1 LRIVDGRHEVL
12 ADLFQRLWSNAADDA
27 VILNPQKQEAAMP
40 IEKCADAL
48 IDVTVQLLTTGLEL
62 QGYSFSLG
70 NEIVYLLFA
79 QRHGVSL
86 AVFIVV
92 CTVWRCFTRENA

>member
-1 LRIVDGRHEVL
+1 
-12 ADLFQRLWSNAADDA
+12 
-27 VILNPQKQEAAMP
+27 MP
-40 IEKCADAL
+40 VEKRADAL
-48 IDVTVQLLTTGLEL
+48 VHVTVQLLATGLEL

-70 NEIVYLLFA
+70 NEFVYLLFA

-92 CTVWRCFTRENA
+92 CTVWGSVRKVSHIWKMEVAPQIG